1 MTRVHR
7 AAGVRRGARAPLA
20 ILRLIEDAA
29 RGWQQYGLQAR
40 GHTRPGRRAAS
51 FRATTALSLA
61 TWLAGLPLGAAAQT
75 PSVTVTGDVSPLPS
89 PNPLP
94 HWTPGGLLDIG
105 QTGTGA
111 LTIAGGGTVSMGS
124 EDVRLGKEVGGIGS
138 VSVTGTG
145 SSLSGSGQLDV
156 GHNGTGSLLIE
167 AGGTVSFDFVTIG
180 NAGGPSHRAAGS
192 VTVKGAGS
200 SLSSG
205 GMYVG
210 AFGDGTLTIQ
220 DGGTVSVGSG
230 GGTVWVASYGT
241 HGGTGTVNIGAASG
255 QPAAAV
261 GSLLAAEVAFGAGT
275 GRIVFNHTSTAYTF
289 APKITGAGA
298 LLIEAG
304 VTILTGTNTY
314 SGGTTINGGVLS
326 ISRDANLGAVS
337 GGLTLNGGALRTT
350 SSFTSARDVTL
361 SAAGG
366 TIDASGVLTLS
377 GQISGPGS
385 LLVNGPGTLS
395 LTGAH
400 NVIGGA
406 FTLSGSASP
415 TLEIKGGS
423 LTVGDPTGWAMGWNE
438 VSNGLLRVSNGGT
451 LKLVD
456 PMGYLAIKSAMEVS
470 GANSSVTNEGYTDVG
485 GPAAATLTISSGGV
499 MNSKAGALIEGHG
512 TSATVS
518 VTGAG
523 SVWNV
528 EQHMFIGS
536 KWSNGT
542 GALVVSDGGIVNLN
556 GSLYYDSDA
565 GLGLA
570 SATVTVTGAGS
581 QLNVV
586 DGLFVGYG
594 CGCGATTAML
604 TAADGG
610 TVKAGWVEI
619 SDTSVLNLG
628 TGGRAGTIDTH
639 AILNDGA
646 IVADF
651 VDTATLAANISGT
664 GTLTKQGTGQ
674 LILTGSNS
682 YTGATSVLSGLLT
695 VNGSLTGSTITLAGG
710 ALGGSGTVGSVV
722 VGHAGTVAPG
732 NSIGT
737 LNVAGNI
744 SFASGSTYQLEVNA
758 AGQSDR
764 IAATGTATLSGGTV
778 QLLAEQGGYGA
789 STRYTILT

>member
-1 MTRVHR
+1 
-7 AAGVRRGARAPLA
+7 
-20 ILRLIEDAA
+20 
-29 RGWQQYGLQAR
+29 
-40 GHTRPGRRAAS
+40 
-51 FRATTALSLA
+51 
-61 TWLAGLPLGAAAQT
+61 
-75 PSVTVTGDVSPLPS
+75 
-89 PNPLP
+89 
-94 HWTPGGLLDIG
+94 
-105 QTGTGA
+105 
-111 LTIAGGGTVSMGS
+111 
-124 EDVRLGKEVGGIGS
+124 
-138 VSVTGTG
+138 
-145 SSLSGSGQLDV
+145 
-156 GHNGTGSLLIE
+156 
-167 AGGTVSFDFVTIG
+167 
-180 NAGGPSHRAAGS
+180 
-192 VTVKGAGS
+192 
-200 SLSSG
+200 
-205 GMYVG
+205 MYVG
-210 AFGDGTLTIQ
+210 GFGDGTLTIQ
-220 DGGTVSVGSG
+220 AGGTVSVEG
-230 GGTVWVASYGT
+230 GGGILGVASNGT
-241 HGGTGTVNIGAASG
+241 YGGTGTLNIGAASG

-261 GSLLAAEVAFGAGT
+261 GSLLAAEVAFGAAT

-314 SGGTTINGGVLS
+314 SGGTNINGGVLS

-337 GGLTLNGGALRTT
+337 GGLTLNGGTLKTT
-350 SSFTSARDVTL
+350 GSFTSARDVTL
-361 SAAGG
+361 GAAGG
-366 TIDASGVLTLS
+366 TIDTSGVLTLS

-385 LLVNGPGTLS
+385 LFVNGAGTLS
-395 LTGAH
+395 LTGAQ

-406 FTLSGSASP
+406 LTLGGSASP

-423 LTVGDPTGWAMGWNE
+423 LTVGDPAGWAMGWNE
-438 VSNGLLRVSNGGT
+438 VSSGLLRVSNGGT

-485 GPAAATLTISSGGV
+485 GPAAATLTISGGGV

-512 TSATVS
+512 TSSTVS

-556 GSLYYDSDA
+556 GNLYYDSDA

-628 TGGRAGTIDTH
+628 TGGRAGAIDTR

-664 GTLTKQGTGQ
+664 GTLTKQGSGR
-674 LILTGSNS
+674 LILTGNSS

-695 VNGSLTGSTITLAGG
+695 VNGSLTGSAITLAGG
-710 ALGGSGTVGSVV
+710 ALGGSGTVGSVI

-744 SFASGSTYQLEVNA
+744 SFAPGSTYQLEVNA

-764 IAATGTATLSGGTV
+764 IAATGTATVSGGTV

-789 STRYTILT
+789 STRYTILTAQGGVIGQFAAVTSNFAFLTPSLAYGATEVALTLDRNAIAFPQVALTRNQAGAAGAAEALGSGNRVYDALLTASVADARAGFDALSGEAHAQAVSVAIEDSHLIRESILNRLRWPLAAGSSGGSVNAAFSADAPGRSAGTTLPAPRLAMERFTLWGEAIGAQGRTDGDRNAASLDR